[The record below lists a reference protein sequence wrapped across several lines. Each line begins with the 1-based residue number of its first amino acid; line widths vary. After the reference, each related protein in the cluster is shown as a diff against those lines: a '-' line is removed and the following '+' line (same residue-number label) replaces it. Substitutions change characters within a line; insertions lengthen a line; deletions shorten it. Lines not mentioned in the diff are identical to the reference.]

1 MVAPP
6 RSPAPLHTLLL
17 GVVILGWSF
26 MGTGCQSDSSGSA
39 DVRQAPDFEMKTLEG
54 DTFELADH
62 RGDVVVVNFWATWC
76 APCVQEIPTFI
87 EMQRKFGDDGL
98 QFVGVSL
105 DKQGFEVVRPFAE
118 KMQINY
124 PLVVDDGS
132 LAKEFGGL
140 QGVPTTYVVDT
151 DGQIQ
156 HRIEGITT
164 EQHLRSLVDG
174 MLTLTESEDPEETVS
189 DEEDSE
195 TDSAPQPSHSSTS
208 S

>member
-1 MVAPP
+1 MSSRFPT
-6 RSPAPLHTLLL
+6 PLRTLVL
-17 GVVILGWSF
+17 GVVLLAWSLV
-26 MGTGCQSDSSGSA
+26 GTGCQSSSSGNGDA
-39 DVRQAPDFEMKTLEG
+39 RRAPDFEMKTLEG
-54 DTFELADH
+54 ETFELAEH

-76 APCVQEIPTFI
+76 APCVQEIPVFI

-151 DGQIQ
+151 NGEIQ

-174 MLTLTESEDPEETVS
+174 MLTLTESEGSGETVS
-189 DEEDSE
+189 DDEDSGA
-195 TDSAPQPSHSSTS
+195 DPAPQPSHSSTS